1 MAYVI
6 VGTCIN
12 DAACV
17 DVCPV
22 DCIHPTPKEPGF
34 ASADMLFIDPTL
46 CIDCNACAEACPVNA
61 ILPERL
67 LPPALARYR
76 EINAELA
83 QAHRTVTA

>member
-22 DCIHPTPKEPGF
+22 SCIHPAPAEPGF
-34 ASADMLFIDPTL
+34 STADMLYIDPL
-46 CIDCNACAEACPVNA
+46 ICIDCNACAEACPINA
-61 ILPERL
+61 IMPARD
-67 LPPALARYR
+67 LPPALLRYQK
-76 EINAELA
+76 INAELA
-83 QAHRTVTA
+83 IARTRTA